1 MADLVVENLHV
12 EVEGKE
18 VLKGVNLEV
27 NRGEVHV
34 LMGPNG
40 SGKTTL
46 SLALMGHPKYRITKG
61 RILLEGEDITGLE
74 PHERARKGLFLAFQ
88 NPIEISGVRLSTLL
102 TLEANRVFGSSIKPE
117 ETFSVI
123 RDVAKRVGL
132 SESLLNRNV
141 FEGFSGGEKKRT
153 EIAQM
158 LLLKPKIAILD
169 EPDSGVDVDGLKIIA
184 DNISKLLQ
192 ENGTGFLIITH
203 YRRILEYVKPTKVH
217 VMYKGKIVV
226 SGGEELSAKID
237 REGYES
243 VVKGAV

>member
-1 MADLVVENLHV
+1 NLHV

-46 SLALMGHPKYRITKG
+46 SLALMGHPKYKINKG

-102 TLEANRVFGSSIKPE
+102 ALEANRVFGSSIKPE
-117 ETFSVI
+117 ETLSVI

-217 VMYKGKIVV
+217 VMYKGKIAV

>member
-27 NRGEVHV
+27 NRGEVNV

-46 SLALMGHPKYRITKG
+46 SLALMGHPKYKITKG

-74 PHERARKGLFLAFQ
+74 PHERARKGIFLAFQ

-102 TLEANRVFGSSIKPE
+102 ALEANRVFGSSIKPE
-117 ETFSVI
+117 ETLSVI

-192 ENGTGFLIITH
+192 ENNTGFLIITH
-203 YRRILEYVKPTKVH
+203 YRRILEYVKSTKVH

-243 VVKGAV
+243 VVKGTV

>member
-46 SLALMGHPKYRITKG
+46 SLALMGHPKYKITKG

-117 ETFSVI
+117 ETLSVI

-217 VMYKGKIVV
+217 VMYKGKITV

>member
-27 NRGEVHV
+27 NRGEVNV

-46 SLALMGHPKYRITKG
+46 SLALMGHPKYKITKG

-117 ETFSVI
+117 ETLSVI

-192 ENGTGFLIITH
+192 ENNTGFLIITH
-203 YRRILEYVKPTKVH
+203 YRRILEYVKSTKVH

-243 VVKGAV
+243 VVKGTV

>member
-27 NRGEVHV
+27 NRGEVNV

-46 SLALMGHPKYRITKG
+46 SLALMGHPKYKITKG

-117 ETFSVI
+117 ETLSVI

-192 ENGTGFLIITH
+192 EKGTGFLIITH

>member
-46 SLALMGHPKYRITKG
+46 SLALMGHPKYKITKG

-74 PHERARKGLFLAFQ
+74 PHERARKGIFLAFQ

-102 TLEANRVFGSSIKPE
+102 ALEANRVFGSSIKPE
-117 ETFSVI
+117 ETLSVI

-192 ENGTGFLIITH
+192 ENNTGFLIITH
-203 YRRILEYVKPTKVH
+203 YRRILEYVKSTKVH

-243 VVKGAV
+243 VVKGTV

>member
-46 SLALMGHPKYRITKG
+46 SLALMGHPKYKITKG

-102 TLEANRVFGSSIKPE
+102 ALEANRVFGSSIKPE
-117 ETFSVI
+117 ETLSVI

-192 ENGTGFLIITH
+192 ENNTGFLIITH

>member
-1 MADLVVENLHV
+1 MANLVVENLHV

-46 SLALMGHPKYRITKG
+46 SLALMGHPKYKITKG

-74 PHERARKGLFLAFQ
+74 PHERARKGIFLAFQ

-102 TLEANRVFGSSIKPE
+102 ALEANRVFGSSIKPE
-117 ETFSVI
+117 ETLSVI

-192 ENGTGFLIITH
+192 ENNTGFLIITH